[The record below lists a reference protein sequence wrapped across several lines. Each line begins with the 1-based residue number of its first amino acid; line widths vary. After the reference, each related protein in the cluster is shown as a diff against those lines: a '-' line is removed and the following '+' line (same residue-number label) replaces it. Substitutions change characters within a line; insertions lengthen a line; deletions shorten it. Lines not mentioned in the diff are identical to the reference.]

1 MRVLAI
7 TMLLL
12 IATSSCISTR
22 VERVEIPIV
31 DLNQSAAMAQQAYT
45 SAQQHYMI
53 AKLLGAS
60 GPELLVIEKQVD
72 QRREFVLALY
82 EEISNA
88 N

>member
-1 MRVLAI
+1 MKRVFAVVAAS
-7 TMLLL
+7 LLL
-12 IATSSCISTR
+12 LCSCITTR
-22 VERVEIPIV
+22 TIEIPIV